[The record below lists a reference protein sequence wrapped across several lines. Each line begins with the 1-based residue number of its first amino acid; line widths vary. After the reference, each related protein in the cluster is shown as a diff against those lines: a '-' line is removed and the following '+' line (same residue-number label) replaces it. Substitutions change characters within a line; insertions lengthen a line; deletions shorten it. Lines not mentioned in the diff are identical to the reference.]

1 MAHLQFFP
9 AEILTLIEEVYK
21 HPPLVEILGKKESKY
36 FEDHL
41 AEICTYCGI
50 AIDAD
55 LTIEAVCLLADQ
67 LTKELYER
75 RTSIIATGI

>member
-9 AEILTLIEEVYK
+9 PEILTLQEEVYK
-21 HPPLVEILGKKESKY
+21 HPPLVEILRNKDSKY

-50 AIDAD
+50 AIDSD
-55 LTIEAVCLLADQ
+55 LDIQAVCLLAEQ
-67 LTKELYER
+67 LTKELYSK
-75 RTSIIATGI
+75 RTSIIIS